1 MVGDFDGDFDDHFD
15 DDFVAR
21 DATCRLET
29 NAEPVTGGD
38 AADPRL
44 SVRIDVLRLAYLVE
58 PPAREPIETV
68 NAFAGDLV
76 DYALAEQARV
86 QAS

>member
-1 MVGDFDGDFDDHFD
+1 
-15 DDFVAR
+15 
-21 DATCRLET
+21 
-29 NAEPVTGGD
+29 
-38 AADPRL
+38 
-44 SVRIDVLRLAYLVE
+44 VLRLAYLVE

-86 QAS
+86 QASR